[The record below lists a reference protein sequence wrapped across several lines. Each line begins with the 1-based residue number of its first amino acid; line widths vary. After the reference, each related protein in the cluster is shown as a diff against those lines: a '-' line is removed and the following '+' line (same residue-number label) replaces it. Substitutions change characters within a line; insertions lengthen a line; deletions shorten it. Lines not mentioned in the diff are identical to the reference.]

1 MFLHCANCLSSYFYC
16 KTFLAMY
23 IIKTKFH
30 NKIENEFLT
39 DSLMLYIKIEII
51 KKFNIHI

>member
-1 MFLHCANCLSSYFYC
+1 
-16 KTFLAMY
+16 MY